1 MKKLLAIAAAL
12 AALSPAAEARPYPD
26 RLGICYQFKNGE
38 FASRAP
44 CVISTGYGAGAQYMT
59 LTFNG
64 KEYYAEYPNIRPN
77 MPPTLDDK
85 PALEYRRDTSFLDI
99 LKGKA
104 LEGEE
109 YMSCI
114 KTKDGKLDLCYAY
127 GS

>member
-1 MKKLLAIAAAL
+1 MKRLLAVAL
-12 AALSPAAEARPYPD
+12 GFGLLVSTAQARPNPD

-38 FASRAP
+38 LATRAP
-44 CVISTGYGAGAQYMT
+44 CVISSGYGAGAQYTT
-59 LTFNG
+59 LTFNNR
-64 KEYYAEYPNIRPN
+64 EYYAEYPNIRPN

-104 LEGEE
+104 IEGEE